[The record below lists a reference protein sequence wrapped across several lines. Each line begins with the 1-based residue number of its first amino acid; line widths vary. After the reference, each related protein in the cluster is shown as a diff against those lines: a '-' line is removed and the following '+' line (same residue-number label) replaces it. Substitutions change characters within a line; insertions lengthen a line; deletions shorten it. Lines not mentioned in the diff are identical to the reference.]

1 MRRSDREIREAERI
15 DAIISSCHCCR
26 LGFCD
31 GKDAYIVP
39 LNFGFC
45 SEGGKRAFYFHSAKE
60 GRKIELI
67 ARNGHAGFELDTGY
81 ALKTGET
88 ACSHSARFQSVIGSG
103 TVSFVE
109 EAAEKKTALRLLM
122 EHNTGR
128 ADWKFTSALP
138 GGGKIRSACS
148 GWTWKR
154 FHVRSICRIEEA
166 FRGPVL
172 VMNMPKQR

>member
-1 MRRSDREIREAERI
+1 MRLFHP
-15 DAIISSCHCCR
+15 AIAADSVSATGR
-26 LGFCD
+26 TM
-31 GKDAYIVP
+31 
-39 LNFGFC
+39 NFGFC

-88 ACSHSARFQSVIGSG
+88 ACSHSARFQSVIGNG

-109 EAAEKKTALRLLM
+109 EAAEKEAALRLLM

-128 ADWKFTSALP
+128 ADWKFTPAMLDAVCVFRLD
-138 GGGKIRSACS
+138 GEEIAC
-148 GWTWKR
+148 KE
-154 FHVRSICRIEEA
+154 H
-166 FRGPVL
+166 L
-172 VMNMPKQR
+172 